1 MPYIQ
6 HRSLAMGIS
15 LGAVLASAYAGPTLP
30 RPSLTRQTPLYY
42 YSLGGPTFNE
52 EHLSAIGRSLKLQPQ
67 RSNDGIMEI
76 QEDGISRGFVSRGAH
91 AQLLVVPNLQFLKE
105 GLPTREVAVRQAE
118 GFAREMKLVPS
129 DEGQLTLGDVNT
141 WTRQSGAQNQRPS
154 AKEDMVRTVVF
165 ARKLDG
171 LMVYGPSSSLAV
183 NVTAMGVQGVSDT
196 IRQVHKTDRK
206 VDLKPAAEARR
217 ELDPQLAM
225 LKREKTKQSVK
236 NLGLVYYENDGQIVQ
251 PAYAYAV
258 TFNGPKGQKTAN
270 MYFVAAGRNTPEK
283 IEMPMFDGKPPVEP
297 SKNQRAANLFDNLY
311 ATTKPQANPIKVGVY
326 VVRHDD
332 SCWLN
337 DGWAFWS
344 NLQHGGSPKQLRD
357 YYWDYPWLWE
367 DFGGTSNQS
376 RYYGGQCHICM
387 LEGHG
392 LPWWMSCYE
401 NWGDVI
407 NIWSMTGFGG
417 NAGLGEVTAY
427 MIRHSCEVIP
437 APGDPY
443 GGNYSSGGP
452 FDVWWHIFRGLR
464 GTYGYRT
471 TMAICD
477 GVGGSYGDQ
486 ISRGVPMLSSWLG
499 ITGGL
504 WYYHIIGWDYG
515 SAVILAGHEGD
526 TLYNNS
532 PGPTPG
538 SLTIWWNH

>member
-1 MPYIQ
+1 MK
-6 HRSLAMGIS
+6 RSLAITIA
-15 LGAVLASAYAGPTLP
+15 LGVVLTSAYAGGSKSH
-30 RPSLTRQTPLYY
+30 SLTQKSPVYY

-52 EHLSAIGRSLKLQPQ
+52 DHLTLIGRSLKLEPR
-67 RSNDGIMEI
+67 RSNDNLTKMEI
-76 QEDGISRGFVSRGAH
+76 DEDGVSRGFVTDS
-91 AQLLVVPNLQFLKE
+91 QLLVVPNLLFLKT
-105 GLPTREVAVRQAE
+105 GLPNRDLSVQQAQTFVRQ
-118 GFAREMKLVPS
+118 MKLAPT
-129 DEGQLTLGDVNT
+129 DEGQLVEADVNT
-141 WTRQSGAQNQRPS
+141 WTRQSGAQKGRGG
-154 AKEDMVRTVVF
+154 AREDVVRTVVF
-165 ARKLDG
+165 ARKLDNM
-171 LMVYGPSSSLAV
+171 MVYGPSSSISV

-196 IRQVHKTDRK
+196 IRQVRKTDRK
-206 VDLKPAAEARR
+206 VELKPEGVARR
-217 ELDPQLAM
+217 ELDAQLKM
-225 LKREKTKQSVK
+225 LPANKSKRTVK
-236 NLGLVYYENDGQIVQ
+236 SLGMVYYENRGNFVQ
-251 PAYAYAV
+251 PAFAYAV
-258 TFNGPKGQKTAN
+258 QAVGPNRQKSAN
-270 MYFVAAGRNTPEK
+270 MFFIAAGKNTPEK

-297 SKNQRAANLFDNLY
+297 EKSPRNKGLDNLL

-337 DGWAFWS
+337 DGWAFWT

-417 NAGLGEVTAY
+417 NAGLSEVTAY
-427 MIRHSCEVIP
+427 MIWHSCEVIP

-486 ISRGVPMLSSWLG
+486 ISRSVPMLSSWLG

-515 SAVILAGHEGD
+515 SAVILSGHEGD

-532 PGPTPG
+532 PGATPG
-538 SLTIWWNH
+538 GLTIWWNH